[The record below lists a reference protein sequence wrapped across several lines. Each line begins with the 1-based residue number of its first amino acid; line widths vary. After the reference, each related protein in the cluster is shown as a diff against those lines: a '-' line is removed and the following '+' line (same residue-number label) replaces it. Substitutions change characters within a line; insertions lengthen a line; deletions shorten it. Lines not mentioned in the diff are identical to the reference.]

1 MIRIVVTADRCE
13 ELRQFLNQWT
23 GDILQRPPVLLKDV
37 SDLPRPHGCYMGK
50 HTKKDRS
57 R

>member
-13 ELRQFLNQWT
+13 ELRQFLNQWS